1 MGLDIRIPVG
11 ALFSLLGAL
20 LAGYGLIGAE
30 ALARRSLGI
39 NIDLWWGLV
48 LAVFGASML
57 LLAWRARRRRRA
69 ELPAQSAVGVA
80 AQTARYRERR
90 LHGPRRRGS
99 PEDLLREVAA
109 AGVTRRRRSATERAT
124 PQLDSRE
131 RPRLA
136 GAPRASPPW
145 LQFRRPRARAAAII
159 ASRGVR
165 L

>member
-57 LLAWRARRRRRA
+57 LLAWRARRRR
-69 ELPAQSAVGVA
+69 
-80 AQTARYRERR
+80 
-90 LHGPRRRGS
+90 
-99 PEDLLREVAA
+99 
-109 AGVTRRRRSATERAT
+109 
-124 PQLDSRE
+124 
-131 RPRLA
+131 
-136 GAPRASPPW
+136 
-145 LQFRRPRARAAAII
+145 
-159 ASRGVR
+159 
-165 L
+165 